1 MVNHDLA
8 RSQRQLR
15 DAVTGLDHRG
25 FGRVRGGG
33 HVGGFGKELADRH
46 GIGGVVCAL
55 VYHFEHVVCAQNT
68 RRHLDAT
75 CAPTIRQWHFAA
87 AKRHL
92 VARDGNGFE
101 QAAAYHALGLF
112 VQIREVIVLSVCVR
126 IHAGSTSLA
135 SSSAWLAPAWS
146 RRILRINS
154 NSDWKST

>member
-1 MVNHDLA
+1 M
-8 RSQRQLR
+8 
-15 DAVTGLDHRG
+15 TGLNHCG

-33 HVGGFGKELADRH
+33 HVRGFGKELANRH

-55 VYHFEHVVCAQNT
+55 VYHFEHVLSAQNT
-68 RRHLDAT
+68 CRHLNAT
-75 CAPTIRQWHFAA
+75 RAPTIRQWHFAA
-87 AKRHL
+87 TKRHL
-92 VARDGNGFE
+92 IARDGYGFE